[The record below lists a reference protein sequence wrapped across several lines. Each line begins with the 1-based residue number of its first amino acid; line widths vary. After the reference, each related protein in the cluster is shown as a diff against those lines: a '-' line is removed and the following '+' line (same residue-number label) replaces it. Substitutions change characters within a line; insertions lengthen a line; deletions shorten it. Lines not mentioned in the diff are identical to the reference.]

1 MECPFCKSR
10 LNEGASVC
18 GHCGAERSFRPGF
31 LVQVLF
37 YLIPIIV
44 LSSIFIAGT
53 ANTSGGMFIRFIGT
67 NLLLFPLG
75 FIIIKIHRGNS
86 REVWVRKSCL

>member
-1 MECPFCKSR
+1 
-10 LNEGASVC
+10 
-18 GHCGAERSFRPGF
+18 
-31 LVQVLF
+31 
-37 YLIPIIV
+37 
-44 LSSIFIAGT
+44 
-53 ANTSGGMFIRFIGT
+53 MFIRFIGT